1 MYIYIYVYLCLL
13 YLYISRYL
21 DIHIGIHIHIH
32 IDILDC
38 LPSGIVKCR
47 EGGGCASNP
56 EIFAPYLNY
65 LTVSLL
71 LQRRIF

>member
-32 IDILDC
+32 IQGPHGKLRLFLIAC
-38 LPSGIVKCR
+38 IYPCNGRTRPSKVPLETYR
-47 EGGGCASNP
+47 SHED
-56 EIFAPYLNY
+56 FD
-65 LTVSLL
+65 V
-71 LQRRIF
+71 F

>member
-1 MYIYIYVYLCLL
+1 MYIYIYIYVYLCLL

-38 LPSGIVKCR
+38 LLSESKIFVEVFKLTLECYEGCQLNSGP
-47 EGGGCASNP
+47 NL
-56 EIFAPYLNY
+56 IFY
-65 LTVSLL
+65 
-71 LQRRIF
+71 

>member
-13 YLYISRYL
+13 YLYIYRYL

-38 LPSGIVKCR
+38 LLSESKIFVEVFKLTLECYK
-47 EGGGCASNP
+47 GCQLNSWPNL
-56 EIFAPYLNY
+56 IFY
-65 LTVSLL
+65 
-71 LQRRIF
+71 

>member
-38 LPSGIVKCR
+38 LPLGIVKCR
-47 EGGGCASNP
+47 EGGCVHLIQKFLRHIS
-56 EIFAPYLNY
+56 I
-65 LTVSLL
+65 
-71 LQRRIF
+71 I